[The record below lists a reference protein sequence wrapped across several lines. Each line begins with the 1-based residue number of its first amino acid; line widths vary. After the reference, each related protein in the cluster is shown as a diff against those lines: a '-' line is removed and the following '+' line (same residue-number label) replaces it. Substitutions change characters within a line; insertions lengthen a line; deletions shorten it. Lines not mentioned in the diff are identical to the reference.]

1 MFVHGAWLSLVERS
15 VRDAEVTGSSPVAP
29 TKFMK
34 KKLHLYYSGKVQGIG
49 FRYTVLDI
57 ALDLKVYGWVKNLN
71 DGRVE
76 VLAESEEDT
85 LNVFLEQINQHFS
98 RYIIDTAVEWFPAS
112 GEFRNFQVQS

>member
-1 MFVHGAWLSLVERS
+1 
-15 VRDAEVTGSSPVAP
+15 
-29 TKFMK
+29 MK

-57 ALDLKVYGWVKNLN
+57 ALGQKVCGWVKNLN

-85 LNVFLEQINQHFS
+85 LSVFLEQINQHFS
-98 RYIIDTAVEWFPAS
+98 RYITDTTVEWFPVN
-112 GEFRNFQVQS
+112 GEFRDFQVKF

>member
-1 MFVHGAWLSLVERS
+1 MVERS

-29 TKFMK
+29 TIKILLMGFIMK
-34 KKLHLYYSGKVQGIG
+34 KQLHLYYSGKVQGIG

-57 ALDLKVYGWVKNLN
+57 ALGLKVCGWVKNLN
-71 DGRVE
+71 DGRTE

-98 RYIIDTAVEWFPAS
+98 RYTKEVNVQWQPAS
-112 GEFRNFQVQS
+112 GEFRDFQVQYS